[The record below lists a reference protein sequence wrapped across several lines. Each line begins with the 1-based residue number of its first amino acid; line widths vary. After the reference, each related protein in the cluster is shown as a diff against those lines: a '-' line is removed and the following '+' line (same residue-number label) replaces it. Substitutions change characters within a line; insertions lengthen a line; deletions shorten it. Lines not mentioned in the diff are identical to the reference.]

1 MTNRNQE
8 ESGQFHSEFE
18 EEFAESF
25 VEILDDLRQQAIFPV
40 VRIFAEQIEA
50 HGFSLKDVFYAFSD
64 LVKSRNPQVSEYLN
78 KAAEEVGK
86 SPEST
91 NLEE

>member
-1 MTNRNQE
+1 MTDSNNQ
-8 ESGQFHSEFE
+8 ESGQFQSELE
-18 EEFAESF
+18 EEFADSF
-25 VEILDDLRQQAIFPV
+25 YAIISDLRQQAIFPV